1 MTPCPNCGAALAF
14 KRWRKNADAFRVRNC
29 LACKARFK
37 TQEVILYE
45 VGTMTEERL
54 IKFMSERKG
63 WQSYETIARHFCV
76 TPATAQKAI
85 KKLEK
90 EGRVQFKLGERG
102 RKLWHL
108 VDKEVAPPAPRKS
121 RAKPQ
126 PDPVAFSDSGRV
138 ITHRISQPGEEAP
151 TAKPR
156 TKTPTQPQSWF
167 SVLGK

>member
-63 WQSYETIARHFCV
+63 WQSYETIARHFCIS
-76 TPATAQKAI
+76 TDAAQVAI
-85 KKLEK
+85 KKLER
-90 EGRVQFKLGERG
+90 ENRVQFKFGENG

-126 PDPVAFSDSGRV
+126 PDPVAVPASRV
-138 ITHRISQPGEEAP
+138 YRIEDGESRAAP
-151 TAKPR
+151 KPR
-156 TKTPTQPQSWF
+156 TKAPTQPQSWF
-167 SVLGK
+167 SVLGQ

>member
-1 MTPCPNCGAALAF
+1 MIPCPACGGYLRQRKTKGAHRTRRCLRCH
-14 KRWRKNADAFRVRNC
+14 KRYR
-29 LACKARFK
+29 
-37 TQEVILYE
+37 TEEVILHE
-45 VGTMTEERL
+45 IGTMTEERL
-54 IKFMSERKG
+54 LRFMSERKG

-90 EGRVQFKLGERG
+90 EGRVHHKIGERG

-108 VDKEVAPPAPRKS
+108 TDKPVEPPPPP
-121 RAKPQ
+121 KPKA
-126 PDPVAFSDSGRV
+126 DPVAVPASRV
-138 ITHRISQPGEEAP
+138 YRIEDGENRAA
-151 TAKPR
+151 AKPR

>member
-1 MTPCPNCGAALAF
+1 MTPCPVCGGYLRAY
-14 KRWRKNADAFRVRNC
+14 RRKVAFRIRRC
-29 LACKARFK
+29 LQCKKRFK
-37 TQEVILYE
+37 TEEVVLHE

-54 IKFMSERKG
+54 IRFLSERKG

-76 TPATAQKAI
+76 TPATAQNAI
-85 KKLEK
+85 KKLER
-90 EGRVQFKLGERG
+90 ENRVHYKFGENG

-126 PDPVAFSDSGRV
+126 PDPVAVPASRV
-138 ITHRISQPGEEAP
+138 YRIQDGEDRAA
-151 TAKPR
+151 AKPR